1 MKTEQRRGFTLTEV
15 MVSIALFALVLGV
28 TMNLWS
34 QAQRSMA
41 ITSTRQILQHDSR
54 LIIQMLTADL
64 KAVKANTFKKTDDP
78 LSMEFERF
86 AVDENSTG
94 EEKLSTDKTLAVK
107 YTFLKPLLKRE
118 LSGKGPRTLSGYVD
132 VVTIAKKNLS
142 AEEAEANPQQSARV
156 DVAVTLKMRVP
167 GSKKEMQHT
176 ERTSVIMRDDYYQ
189 LANKSYASNLQTAST
204 IKEKIDEADK
214 STWFDQELTADS
226 LKNLTQEQL
235 DDMSKVQEDTI
246 TQAKSDL
253 KELNKQIEDIDTGKK
268 WYDWIVGTDP
278 DVAFATEMRNK
289 LADIKCPDDD
299 LPEKGQRASDQAD
312 KLLKDVDAKI
322 QEDEKDFFGK
332 SFASIYNEK
341 DDSQKELADAQKK
354 AYEMKLADRQIEKAI
369 AKLSEEEKNDTEKMK
384 QFTRLIDRYP
394 ATTDELRKNMK
405 DELGY
410 NKDGKSDTEK
420 AAIEAL
426 IEKKCS
432 EMEKVK
438 SEYAKCDLA
447 WMDEGS
453 NEKKV
458 KAYEANKQVYNFG
471 KSKAETL
478 RTKEMAIDN
487 MKVIEEAK
495 ANLATTKK

>member
-1 MKTEQRRGFTLTEV
+1 MKTGSRLGFTLTEV

-34 QAQRSMA
+34 QAQRNMA

-54 LIIQMLTADL
+54 LIIQMMTADL
-64 KAVKANTFKKTDDP
+64 KAVKANTFKTTAEP

-86 AVDENSTG
+86 AVDEKSKG

-118 LSGKGPRTLSGYVD
+118 LSGKGPRTLSGHVD
-132 VVTIAKKNLS
+132 VVTVAKKTLS
-142 AEEAEANPQQSARV
+142 PEEAEANPQQSARV

-189 LANKSYASNLQTAST
+189 LANKSYSSNLQTASV

-214 STWFDQELTADS
+214 STWFDKELTADS
-226 LKNLTQEQL
+226 LKNLTKEQL
-235 DDMSKVQEDTI
+235 DDMGKVQEDTI
-246 TQAKSDL
+246 SQAKDDL

-278 DVAFATEMRNK
+278 DVAFATDMRNK
-289 LADIKCPDDD
+289 LADIKCPDDN

-322 QEDEKDFFGK
+322 QEDEKEFFGK
-332 SFASIYNEK
+332 SFSSIYNEK
-341 DDSQKELADAQKK
+341 DASQKELADAQKK

-369 AKLSEEEKNDTEKMK
+369 AKLSEEDKKDDEKMK

-410 NKDGKSDTEK
+410 DKGEKSDTEK
-420 AAIEAL
+420 AAIEAM
-426 IEKKCS
+426 IEKKCG

-438 SEYAKCDLA
+438 SEYAKCNLT
-447 WMDEGS
+447 WMDEGT

-487 MKVIEEAK
+487 RNVIEEAK
-495 ANLATTKK
+495 ANLATTK

>member
-1 MKTEQRRGFTLTEV
+1 MNTERRQGFTLTEV
-15 MVSIALFALVLGV
+15 MVSIALFSLVLGV

-54 LIIQMLTADL
+54 LIIQMMTADL
-64 KAVKANTFKKTDDP
+64 KAVKANTFKTTADP

-86 AVDENSTG
+86 AVDEKSKE
-94 EEKLSTDKTLAVK
+94 EEKLSMDKTLAVK

-132 VVTIAKKNLS
+132 VVTVAKKTLS

-167 GSKKEMQHT
+167 GSKMEIRHT

-189 LANKSYASNLQTAST
+189 LANKSYASNLQTASA

-226 LKNLTQEQL
+226 LKNLTKEQL
-235 DDMSKVQEDTI
+235 EDMENVQKETI
-246 TQAKSDL
+246 KQTKSDL
-253 KELNKQIEDIDTGKK
+253 KDLNKQIEDIDTGKK

-289 LADIKCPDDD
+289 LADIKCPDDE

-312 KLLKDVDAKI
+312 KLLKQVDDKI
-322 QEDEKDFFGK
+322 QEDEKEFFGK
-332 SFASIYNEK
+332 SFSTIYNDK
-341 DDSQKELADAQKK
+341 DISQKELADAQKK

-369 AKLSEEEKNDTEKMK
+369 AKLSEEEKKDTEKMK
-384 QFTRLIDRYP
+384 QFTRLIDQYP
-394 ATTDELRKNMK
+394 ATTDILRQEMK
-405 DELGY
+405 RDLGY
-410 NKDGKSDTEK
+410 DKPDKSPTDK
-420 AAIEAL
+420 AAIEAM

-453 NEKKV
+453 NTKKV

-487 MKVIEEAK
+487 LNVIEEAK
-495 ANLATTKK
+495 VNLATTK